1 LFIRFGGFTN
11 KEEKKMESVKT
22 YSKNKGGRPLK
33 ALRKSQVISLKCSA
47 FDKAIIKA
55 KAKKANLSA
64 SEYLLEIS
72 RNGTI
77 VVTEKQLPGEVL
89 KQLGAV
95 HHMAANLNQLAK
107 KSNSVTDELS
117 AAERFELQVLSG
129 ELKLMVQLIK
139 NYLR

>member
-1 LFIRFGGFTN
+1 
-11 KEEKKMESVKT
+11 
-22 YSKNKGGRPLK
+22 
-33 ALRKSQVISLKCSA
+33 
-47 FDKAIIKA
+47 KA

-77 VVTEKQLPGEVL
+77 VITEKQLPGEVL

-107 KSNSVTDELS
+107 KRNGVTDELNAS
-117 AAERFELQVLSG
+117 ERFELQVLSG
-129 ELKLMVQLIK
+129 ELKLMGQLIK